1 MKVEVGTGSDKR
13 GEETAISGTQTQVL
27 SNQSIL
33 NVTRQLSKAV
43 APCLTVFSWCH
54 TLIAMFLMLYVCF
67 NINNSAR
74 DIKHI

>member
-13 GEETAISGTQTQVL
+13 GEEKAISGTQTQVL

-43 APCLTVFSWCH
+43 APCLTDFS
-54 TLIAMFLMLYVCF
+54 
-67 NINNSAR
+67 
-74 DIKHI
+74 